1 MAQLGGNYMM
11 KDVVLHTKVYDE
23 SNGKATEHT
32 IYMHRVF
39 LIGDARYF
47 YERKEFNVSTGTG
60 DNIYNEEETCKSF
73 VEITYGQ
80 FNDIRKKLLN
90 GSL

>member
-1 MAQLGGNYMM
+1 MNR
-11 KDVVLHTKVYDE
+11 
-23 SNGKATEHT
+23 TEKQQNT
-32 IYMHRVF
+32 QFYMHRVF